1 MLSRGQPSMEEQKHG
16 APQPT
21 LEATNPTKLPTRVIT
36 YAWGDSYIEDLLSL
50 TIPALLAPG
59 NLPYL
64 ASQLSCEVV
73 ILTEERL
80 FDRVTRNPAIQRLRT
95 ICPFKLIGLD
105 DLITAP
111 DKKYGMALTYA
122 LHRGFADLGPAMTD
136 HWLIFLNADFVLAEG
151 SLRNLL
157 DHLLRG
163 ERLVASPSYCVIARE
178 AKPELLRRV
187 DPQTAALS
195 MSPREMA
202 KLALAHRHNTIRS
215 KTVNQSAFHIRYME
229 QFYWLL
235 DDATLLGHQMPVAIV
250 GLRPECYVADPNS
263 YWDHGLM
270 REFCPTAAPDVIGD
284 SDEFLMIE
292 LREQDVA
299 HDQILPGWPQA
310 RELGE
315 RMISWVTPYQRDFAR
330 YPLTLHAGELPADIE
345 EGRRRLNAFVDEVLS
360 YVPADLPSHVLHP
373 QWTYHLAG
381 FTAARYQ
388 FLSSHLGSLTETIEP
403 PSYLSRLDQ
412 IWWKL
417 DGQQKRLS
425 RRRAECV
432 EMMNHQ
438 RDLVQKAVLEEKTR
452 ERQQLDRKFL
462 REFTSA
468 ESQSP
473 SDTYFAR
480 ISFDQNSS
488 SAVAQ
493 EHANSPDPGSQWFD
507 LLRRYEDE
515 YSSQHQKEKALQAAL
530 EAALDAIDTYYPERI
545 RSIDRELDKLK
556 AEYLLQIGET
566 AAPTTVPFLRMRRG
580 ASIPST
586 DGRGS
591 AAGRL
596 ARRLYYPLFGK
607 WPRVTKLS
615 PYWDAMRH
623 LHRVTARAAARGA
636 KDVLYVGDR
645 SNISGT
651 LTHLPGLHA
660 WMSLAGLMTGG
671 IGGAFAQPPQF
682 DICICDLEFA
692 DLARFSEI
700 HHAAKRF
707 MRPGGTIIGFHMNAD
722 GAPLPF
728 NELAK
733 NLSNVERARIYY
745 AGSGRSANLLRAH
758 RSALSVPRRSRL
770 ILLGNIVIRLGLLA
784 PKVWITNVVE
794 ELTPEKRQ
802 ATPPAVVTSI
812 TAEIRLPEFEG
823 DDGAVEYAKA
833 SGVYIDGAEAP
844 VAEGRLVAPI
854 LANPP
859 GTVVILTFGQ
869 SNAANSCEERYA
881 PRGAVHVFNIFD
893 MKFYRAIDPLPGAS
907 DAGGSVWGRLGD
919 RLIDAGFA
927 RSVLF
932 VPIAF
937 GATYIEDW
945 APGGQRYRRLMFA
958 LHRLKWAGVPVDM
971 LCWHQGES
979 NANHTAM
986 TADEYRDCFRAM
998 LHGLRE
1004 AGVEA
1009 PVYVALATLCE
1020 DKSHPFQNSAQ
1031 IRLGQKKLVS
1041 SDSVLPGPDTDQIGI
1056 AHRHDGCHFAAS
1068 GQELAAQ
1075 AWFKAITAGRFE
1087 RQRVRLKYRLEFL
1100 FAANVPS
1107 GVRRPAGDGNGDRS

>member
-1 MLSRGQPSMEEQKHG
+1 MLSRGKPSMEEHKHG

-21 LEATNPTKLPTRVIT
+21 LEATAPTQLPTRVIT

-187 DPQTAALS
+187 DPQTTALS

-250 GLRPECYVADPNS
+250 GLRPECYVAEPNS

-345 EGRRRLNAFVDEVLS
+345 EGRRRLSAFVDEVLS

-388 FLSSHLGSLTETIEP
+388 FLSSHLGSLTETTEP
-403 PSYLSRLDQ
+403 PSHVSRLDQ

-425 RRRAECV
+425 RLRAECV
-432 EMMNHQ
+432 ETMNHQ
-438 RDLVQKAVLEEKTR
+438 RDLIQRWRDRTQKAILEEQTR
-452 ERQQLDRKFL
+452 ERQELDQQFL
-462 REFTSA
+462 DEFTGTASR
-468 ESQSP
+468 SP
-473 SDTYFAR
+473 SNKSFAQ
-480 ISFDQNSS
+480 ISFDQNVGSE
-488 SAVAQ
+488 VAQ
-493 EHANSPDPGSQWFD
+493 ESSNPPAPASQWFEI
-507 LLRRYEDE
+507 LGRYEDK
-515 YSSQHQKEKALQAAL
+515 YSSQRQQEKARQAALDAAL
-530 EAALDAIDTYYPERI
+530 EAINAYYPERI
-545 RSIDRELDKLK
+545 RSLDQELEKLK
-556 AEYLLQIGET
+556 VEYLLQIGET
-566 AAPTTVPFLRMRRG
+566 AAPTAVPFLR
-580 ASIPST
+580 
-586 DGRGS
+586 
-591 AAGRL
+591 
-596 ARRLYYPLFGK
+596 
-607 WPRVTKLS
+607 
-615 PYWDAMRH
+615 
-623 LHRVTARAAARGA
+623 
-636 KDVLYVGDR
+636 
-645 SNISGT
+645 
-651 LTHLPGLHA
+651 
-660 WMSLAGLMTGG
+660 
-671 IGGAFAQPPQF
+671 
-682 DICICDLEFA
+682 
-692 DLARFSEI
+692 
-700 HHAAKRF
+700 
-707 MRPGGTIIGFHMNAD
+707 
-722 GAPLPF
+722 
-728 NELAK
+728 
-733 NLSNVERARIYY
+733 
-745 AGSGRSANLLRAH
+745 
-758 RSALSVPRRSRL
+758 
-770 ILLGNIVIRLGLLA
+770 
-784 PKVWITNVVE
+784 
-794 ELTPEKRQ
+794 
-802 ATPPAVVTSI
+802 
-812 TAEIRLPEFEG
+812 
-823 DDGAVEYAKA
+823 
-833 SGVYIDGAEAP
+833 
-844 VAEGRLVAPI
+844 
-854 LANPP
+854 
-859 GTVVILTFGQ
+859 
-869 SNAANSCEERYA
+869 
-881 PRGAVHVFNIFD
+881 
-893 MKFYRAIDPLPGAS
+893 
-907 DAGGSVWGRLGD
+907 
-919 RLIDAGFA
+919 
-927 RSVLF
+927 
-932 VPIAF
+932 
-937 GATYIEDW
+937 
-945 APGGQRYRRLMFA
+945 
-958 LHRLKWAGVPVDM
+958 
-971 LCWHQGES
+971 
-979 NANHTAM
+979 
-986 TADEYRDCFRAM
+986 
-998 LHGLRE
+998 
-1004 AGVEA
+1004 
-1009 PVYVALATLCE
+1009 
-1020 DKSHPFQNSAQ
+1020 
-1031 IRLGQKKLVS
+1031 
-1041 SDSVLPGPDTDQIGI
+1041 
-1056 AHRHDGCHFAAS
+1056 
-1068 GQELAAQ
+1068 
-1075 AWFKAITAGRFE
+1075 
-1087 RQRVRLKYRLEFL
+1087 
-1100 FAANVPS
+1100 
-1107 GVRRPAGDGNGDRS
+1107 